1 MLITPNTGQFP
12 PGFRHRAN
20 AAFRRHI
27 ESTRRARQQRG
38 DRLDAFSVGNFRGSR
53 RPTIYRGSAGRRPSR
68 ASYPWQRR
76 SGFIGNGSSV
86 PVNVPTTR
94 TAHLVT
100 PPGGPPPVIPDGGA
114 GIPIDPPQPT
124 YPPGQVPPGQ
134 VPPTYPPAQPPP
146 PFYPCPPGVHPL
158 QWDFYRGCPIDVG
171 SSMGC
176 TKDGVTLNCESEQP
190 CGVNVIGSNTLGTD
204 GIPPREVV
212 PLNVTAG
219 DATKFATKAIYFEAL
234 PYSDADTIDVA
245 LLPPSRDTMP
255 VILVDALVGRIS
267 QLRRGGAPD
276 VGLPQGAYANK
287 KELVPV
293 DWAAF
298 TSTTEHNLSLLFY
311 NPNVN
316 TPVHVFTALWGD
328 I

>member
-1 MLITPNTGQFP
+1 MVNTDNH
-12 PGFRHRAN
+12 RHA
-20 AAFRRHI
+20 
-27 ESTRRARQQRG
+27 QRG
-38 DRLDAFSVGNFRGSR
+38 FEARADAALWRHLGRGRPAPSHREEPSSDFGVGNYRGSR
-53 RPTIYRGSAGRRPSR
+53 RPTIYRGGNAGRRSPR
-68 ASYPWQRR
+68 ASHPWRR
-76 SGFIGNGSSV
+76 RAGFVGDDSSAAMELRQ
-86 PVNVPTTR
+86 PR
-94 TAHLVT
+94 TGTLITPGMHPPPDNPDPGGGVQL
-100 PPGGPPPVIPDGGA
+100 PPGYPPPG
-114 GIPIDPPQPT
+114 
-124 YPPGQVPPGQ
+124 
-134 VPPTYPPAQPPP
+134 YPPAQPMP
-146 PFYPCPPGVHPL
+146 PFYPCPQGLHPL
-158 QWDFYRGCPIDVG
+158 QWDFQRGCPIDVG

-176 TKDGVTLNCESEQP
+176 TKDGVTLNCDSEQP

-234 PYSDADTIDVA
+234 PYSDTDAVDVA
-245 LLPPSRDTMP
+245 ALPASRDTMP

-316 TPVHVFTALWGD
+316 TPLHVFVALWGD